1 MFVYELGG
9 CGFEIPLLP
18 RLYLIINKINEY
30 IEENKYLTLFHSDKS
45 KNTLK
50 TYEDILRKIRDLI
63 RSITKSRINKELNSL
78 HNSDS
83 YVAKK

>member
-9 CGFEIPLLP
+9 CGFEIPLLS

-30 IEENKYLTLFHSDKS
+30 IEENKYLTLFPSDKS